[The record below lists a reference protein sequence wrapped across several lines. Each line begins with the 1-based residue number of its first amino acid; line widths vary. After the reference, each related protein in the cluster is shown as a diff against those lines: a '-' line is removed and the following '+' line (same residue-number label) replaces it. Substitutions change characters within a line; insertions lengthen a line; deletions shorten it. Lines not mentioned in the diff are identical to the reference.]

1 MKTLIENDKTK
12 FYTVSGLSRW
22 GNSSDGDQLDLISL
36 PGLYITIDKAA
47 EAVAK
52 AVNDVLIANGIKR
65 RVNVKNCYDGYTLD
79 IDAGRWVFAITA
91 HDRPYVVRF
100 MDYDDRTDKLTV
112 YQTKAEAEA
121 AVAKDAKAG
130 IKALGKEV
138 EYVYADRNGDCEI
151 PKSTVKKS
159 EPYVMVDTYGGN
171 HIDWVSQQL

>member
-1 MKTLIENDKTK
+1 MINTDPTK

-47 EAVAK
+47 EA
-52 AVNDVLIANGIKR
+52 IANTVNEILKSNGVKR
-65 RVNVKNCYDGYTLD
+65 RVNVKNCYDGYTLEL
-79 IDAGRWVFAITA
+79 DAGLWEFSITA

-100 MDYDDRTDKLTV
+100 MDCDEMTDKLTV
-112 YQTKAEAEA
+112 YQTKADAEA

-130 IKALGKEV
+130 IKAMGKEV
-138 EYVYADRNGDCEI
+138 QYVYADRNGDCEI
-151 PKSTVKKS
+151 SKSTVKKS

-171 HIDWVSQQL
+171 HINWVSQQL

>member
-1 MKTLIENDKTK
+1 MIKTDPTK
-12 FYTVSGLSRW
+12 FYTVSGISRW

-36 PGLYITIDKAA
+36 PGLYITLD
-47 EAVAK
+47 EAAK
-52 AVNDVLIANGIKR
+52 AIANAVNEVLKSNGMKR
-65 RVNVKNCYDGYTLD
+65 LVNVKNCYDGYTLD
-79 IDAGRWVFAITA
+79 LDAGHWEFAITA

-100 MDYDDRTDKLTV
+100 MDCDDMTDKLTV

-130 IKALGKEV
+130 IKALGQDV
-138 EYVYADRNGDCEI
+138 QYVYADRQGDCEI

-171 HIDWVSQQL
+171 HINWVSQQL